1 MADVGRDAGA
11 RFALVSSGATASTTR
26 AIERWR
32 ARGRMVPTPDGAIW
46 VLDEP
51 GSDPAATPVLLL
63 HGFPSS
69 AYDFEKA
76 IEHFG
81 SPRRRRIVALDFLGY
96 GLSDK
101 PTDYGYSL
109 FQQADG
115 LLAVARTVGLARAH
129 VWAHDMGTSVTTELL
144 ARRARGL
151 LPLDLAS
158 ITLMNGSVHI
168 ELAHLTPGQQVLR
181 SRLGPL
187 FAKLNRRSTFVAQI
201 RRTFGRAPDDETVDA
216 MWQLLA
222 RAGGS
227 ARMAQT
233 IRYIEERHRFHRR
246 WIGALEVCDVPALV
260 AWGRRDSVAVVA
272 IAEQLAREIPGARFE
287 TWDDLGHWPQIE
299 DPARVAATV
308 SAFWD
313 GLG

>member
-1 MADVGRDAGA
+1 M
-11 RFALVSSGATASTTR
+11 F
-26 AIERWR
+26 
-32 ARGRMVPTPDGAIW
+32 
-46 VLDEP
+46 DEP
-51 GSDPAATPVLLL
+51 GSDPAATPALLL

-69 AYDFEKA
+69 AFDFAKA
-76 IEHFG
+76 IDHLG
-81 SPRRRRIVALDFLGY
+81 SPRRRRVVTLDFLGY

-101 PTDYGYSL
+101 PVDYGYSL
-109 FQQADG
+109 FEQADS
-115 LLAVARTVGLARAH
+115 LLAVARAVGLTRAH

-158 ITLMNGSVHI
+158 VTLMNGSVHI
-168 ELAHLTPGQQVLR
+168 ELAHLTPGQRLLR
-181 SRLGPL
+181 SALGGT
-187 FAKLNRRSTFVAQI
+187 FAKLNSRYTFAVQL
-201 RRTFGRAPDDETVDA
+201 RRTFARIPDAEIVDA

-222 RAGGS
+222 RDGGS
-227 ARMAQT
+227 TRMAQT
-233 IRYIEERHRFHRR
+233 IHYIEERWRFRRR

-260 AWGRRDSVAVVA
+260 AWGRRDPVAVIA
-272 IAEQLAREIPGARFE
+272 IAERLAREIPGARFE

-313 GLG
+313 GLN

>member
-1 MADVGRDAGA
+1 MLPEHLSSETAGA
-11 RFALVSSGATASTTR
+11 GAATA

-32 ARGRMVPTPDGAIW
+32 ARGRTIPTRDGSLW

-51 GSDPAATPVLLL
+51 GSDPAATPALLL

-69 AYDFEKA
+69 AFDFARA
-76 IEHFG
+76 IEALG
-81 SPRRRRIVALDFLGY
+81 APRRRRIVTLDFLGY

-101 PTDYGYSL
+101 PVDYGYSL
-109 FQQADG
+109 FEQADS
-115 LLAVARTVGLARAH
+115 LLAVARAVGLTRAH
-129 VWAHDMGTSVTTELL
+129 VWAHEMGTSVTTELL

-158 ITLMNGSVHI
+158 VTLMNGSVHI
-168 ELAHLTPGQQVLR
+168 ELAHLTPGQQLLR
-181 SRLGPL
+181 SPLGPA
-187 FAKLNRRSTFVAQI
+187 FARLSRRSTFGAQV
-201 RRTFGRAPDDETVDA
+201 RRTFARAPDRETVDA

-222 RAGGS
+222 RADGA

-260 AWGRRDSVAVVA
+260 AWGRRDPVAVIA

-308 SAFWD
+308 CAFWN
-313 GLG
+313 GLEGDRIRVK

>member
-1 MADVGRDAGA
+1 MKV
-11 RFALVSSGATASTTR
+11 GATRTL
-26 AIERWR
+26 ERWR
-32 ARGRMVPTPDGAIW
+32 ARGRTIATRDGAVW

-51 GSDPAATPVLLL
+51 GSDPAATPALLL

-69 AYDFEKA
+69 AFDFAKS
-76 IEHFG
+76 IDHLG

-101 PTDYGYSL
+101 PSDYGYSL
-109 FQQADG
+109 FEQADT
-115 LLAVARTVGLARAH
+115 LLAVARVLGITRAH

-158 ITLMNGSVHI
+158 VTLMNGSVHI
-168 ELAHLTPGQQVLR
+168 ELAHLTPGQQLLR
-181 SRLGPL
+181 SPLGPT
-187 FAKLNRRSTFVAQI
+187 FARLSSRYTFGAQI
-201 RRTFGRAPDDETVDA
+201 RRTFARVPDTETIDA

-222 RAGGS
+222 RAGGA

-246 WIGALEVCDVPALV
+246 WIGALEVCDVPVLV
-260 AWGRRDSVAVVA
+260 AWGRRDPVAVIA
-272 IAEQLAREIPGARFE
+272 IAEQLAREIPDARLE
-287 TWDDLGHWPQIE
+287 TWNDLGHWPQIE
-299 DPARVAATV
+299 DPARVATTV

-313 GLG
+313 GLA

>member
-1 MADVGRDAGA
+1 VNSAESA
-11 RFALVSSGATASTTR
+11 ASATR
-26 AIERWR
+26 AIERWS
-32 ARGRMVPTPDGAIW
+32 ARGRLIPTRDGAIW

-51 GSDPAATPVLLL
+51 GADPAATPLLLL

-69 AYDFEKA
+69 AFDFEKA
-76 IEHFG
+76 IAHLG

-101 PTDYGYSL
+101 PADYGYSL
-109 FQQADG
+109 FQQADSV
-115 LLAVARTVGLARAH
+115 LAIAGAVGLTRAH

-158 ITLMNGSVHI
+158 VTLMNGSVHI
-168 ELAHLTPGQQVLR
+168 ELAHLTPGQKVLR

-187 FAKLNRRSTFVAQI
+187 FAKLNRRSTFTAQI
-201 RRTFGRAPDDETVDA
+201 RRTFGRPPDAETVEA
-216 MWQLLA
+216 MWQLLD

-233 IRYIEERHRFHRR
+233 IHYIEERHRFHRR

-260 AWGRRDSVAVVA
+260 AWGRRDSIAVVA

-299 DPARVAATV
+299 DPARVASTV
-308 SAFWD
+308 RAFWD
-313 GLG
+313 ALD